1 MSDKIREKH
10 EFLKSIGHIKNVF
23 TVGEGVEITVVGLDG
38 EPTVL
43 QGTVDDISAEGSVV
57 WVLITDDDGRCD
69 TYTVDE
75 KLVTKR
81 RDLLAETEHTEV
93 GSW

>member
-23 TVGEGVEITVVGLDG
+23 TIGEGVEITVTDSAGV
-38 EPTVL
+38 ETVL

-57 WVLITDDDGRCD
+57 WVLITDDDGRRD
-69 TYTVDE
+69 TYPVDE
-75 KLVTKR
+75 KLITKR